1 MSDSE
6 KPTLLVIDGHSLA
19 FRAFYA
25 LPLESFQ
32 TSGGQHT
39 NAIHGFLSMF
49 LTILQAEKPTHVAVA
64 FDISRYSFR
73 TAEYPEYKGTRGDT
87 PPEFI
92 GQVPLL
98 QEALHAMRI
107 PTMQME
113 NYEADDILATL
124 ATKGEAAGMRVL
136 VVSGDRDT
144 FQLVTDQVTVLY
156 PSARG
161 VSELKR
167 YTPDAVEERYG
178 IRPHQ
183 YPDIAALVG
192 ETSDNLPGVDKVGEK
207 TAVKWIQQYGS
218 LDEVI
223 AHRDEIGGVVGNNLR
238 EQLSNVERNAR
249 LNKLVRTL
257 DLPIDIADLVCVP
270 IEPAEVVDVFDRLQF
285 RSLKQRVLQFG
296 GVSGSSEEAG
306 VVSDGDTRRG
316 SRREQISS
324 PTPIHLGDEELA
336 KWLTDHSETRVAVV
350 IEQGDDGLVIGLA
363 TTDAC
368 VRSVRAA
375 NSLDHVAFDTWLAS
389 TAPKIVHDGKL
400 LGHLLADNG
409 LSLGGI
415 ARDTRVAAWLHDSAS
430 KSLALVDVARSLA
443 GLDVPVADP
452 NELVPSVDPANVAI
466 TAWILTQ
473 LDSELENLLDEGQQS
488 IEREIE
494 IPLIPILMDM
504 ERAGI
509 AMDVAILDDIYTR
522 VTETAEST
530 ARSLFAM
537 IGREINLSSPKQLQ
551 EVLFDQLNMPKT
563 RATKTGFSTDAASL
577 ADLQASTPH
586 PFLDGLLEH
595 REQTKLAQ
603 IVEGLRKSVQPDGRI
618 HTTFDQTGT
627 TTGRLSSSDPN
638 LQNIPIRSDTGAEI
652 RAAFVSDQNH
662 DGLLTADY
670 SQIEM
675 RIMAHLSGD
684 ESLVAAFQ
692 SGEDLHRFVGA
703 KVFGVEP
710 GEVSPA
716 MRTKVKAMSY
726 GLAYGLSAFGLAK
739 QLRIDNK
746 EAKALMS
753 DYFSRFGG
761 VRDYLRSVVEQARKD
776 LFTTTVFGRKRQFR
790 DLASSN
796 RLVRDNAERA
806 ALNAPIQG
814 TSADIMK
821 IAMIRATEGVRNASL
836 ASRLLLQVHDELI
849 FEIAP
854 GETELLRR
862 IVEEAMEHA
871 VTLSVPL
878 DVQVGLGSSWKAA
891 GH

>member
-49 LTILQAEKPTHVAVA
+49 LSILQAEKPTHVAVA

-73 TAEYPEYKGTRGDT
+73 TAEYPEYKGTRGET

-107 PTMQME
+107 PTMQLE

-124 ATKGEAAGMRVL
+124 ATRGEAAGMRVL

-144 FQLVTDQVTVLY
+144 FQLVTDDVTVLY

-238 EQLSNVERNAR
+238 EQLANVERNAR

-257 DLPIDIADLVCVP
+257 DLPIDIADLARVP
-270 IEPAEVVDVFDRLQF
+270 IEPTEVVDVFDRLQF

-296 GVSGSSEEAG
+296 GASGDAG
-306 VVSDGDTRRG
+306 GLVGAVGDSA
-316 SRREQISS
+316 SRVPARDQLSS

-336 KWLTDHSETRVAVV
+336 KWLADNSAFRVAVV
-350 IEQGDDGLVIGLA
+350 MEQGDDGLVIGLA
-363 TTDAC
+363 TAEAC
-368 VRSVRAA
+368 VRSIRAS

-400 LGHLLADNG
+400 LGHLLAENG
-409 LSLGGI
+409 LSLAGI

-430 KSLALVDVARSLA
+430 RSLALVDVARSLA

-452 NELVPSVDPANVAI
+452 DELVPSVDPASVAI

-473 LDSELENLLDEGQQS
+473 LDSEFEGLLDEGQQS

-494 IPLIPILMDM
+494 IPLIPILVDM

-509 AMDVAILDDIYTR
+509 AMDVAILDDIYAR
-522 VTETAEST
+522 VTNTAEST
-530 ARSLFAM
+530 AQSLFTM

-551 EVLFDQLNMPKT
+551 EVLFDQLEMPKT
-563 RATKTGFSTDAASL
+563 RSTKTGFSTDAASL

-638 LQNIPIRSDTGAEI
+638 LQNIPIRSDTGAEV
-652 RAAFVSDQNH
+652 RAAFVADRNH

-710 GEVSPA
+710 SDVTPA

-746 EAKALMS
+746 EAKSLMS

-854 GETELLRR
+854 GETDLLRR
-862 IVEEAMEHA
+862 IVEDAMQHA